1 MSPDS
6 ALAASFFALPV
17 WCGLLGMA
25 VGSFLNVVCWRL
37 PKMMERQWRDECC
50 DLLGTNTSAENQP
63 TFNLAFPPS
72 HCPHC
77 GHAIKA
83 WENIPVVSF
92 LLLRGKC
99 AGCSKAISVRYPLVE
114 VITGVLSAIVAM
126 RFGFTYACL
135 AGLGIT
141 WALLALAII
150 DADTGLLP
158 DTITLPLLWAGL
170 LAATQGLFCTLE
182 AAVLGAVGGYLSLW
196 LAFHAFKLLTGKE
209 GMGFGDFK
217 LFAALGA
224 WLGWQQL
231 PLILLLSS
239 AVGATV
245 GLCLIAFR
253 HHDKQVPIPFG
264 PYLAAAGWISLLW
277 GSDLVNHY
285 IALL

>member
-50 DLLGTNTSAENQP
+50 DLLGTNTSTENQP
-63 TFNLAFPPS
+63 TFNLAFPSS

-77 GHAIKA
+77 RHAIKA

-114 VITGVLSAIVAM
+114 VITGVLSAVVAM

-182 AAVLGAVGGYLSLW
+182 AAVFGAVGGYLSLW